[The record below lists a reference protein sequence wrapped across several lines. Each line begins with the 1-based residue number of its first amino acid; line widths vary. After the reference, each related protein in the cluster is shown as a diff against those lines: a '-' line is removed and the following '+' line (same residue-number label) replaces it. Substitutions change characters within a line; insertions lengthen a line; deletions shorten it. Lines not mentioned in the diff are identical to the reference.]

1 MKKQISIAAD
11 LGASG
16 GKMAKGYF
24 DGDHVEIGDY
34 FDFPNQPL
42 SLNGNLYWDLFALY
56 NSILKGLDFYSGEQ
70 GAATIGIDTW
80 GASYGFL
87 DKRGRLLEPVYHYR
101 DLRTEQSLEKSYEVL
116 PKRKLFELTGCQPN
130 RSYTLPQLY
139 SYIEHGDKIIELA
152 DKMLFLPDL
161 LAYFL
166 CGEMSTERSIAGTS
180 GLMKPEQDD
189 WAWEVFRR
197 LGIQEGMLTGI
208 VDTGSVKGCVLPEI
222 ASVTRSGDTKVI
234 AVPGHDTASAV
245 VGIPGFGINQ
255 VYMSIGTNINMGIE
269 LSHCIVSDK
278 AYEGG
283 FKNAGVIE
291 DRKILYRDFAAFWL
305 LNELRRTWKAEGHD
319 YEYDTIM
326 EMALSCKSKRVYVDA
341 DDTHL
346 NNAGGNA
353 KEKINAYLERTG
365 QQTLQT
371 DAEFVRC
378 ILESIALKVMYC
390 VEYLKK
396 ELAIP
401 VEKVSGVN
409 GGSRNYVLMQFIS
422 DALGMP
428 VYGGMPYATLAGNVM
443 TQMYSMRELAS
454 VSQIR
459 ELAANSFEMKE
470 YQPHTEEKERW
481 KADLQKM
488 TEKGIC
494 K

>member
-1 MKKQISIAAD
+1 MKKQICIAAD

-16 GKMAKGYF
+16 GKMARGYF
-24 DGDHVEIGDY
+24 DGEHLEIGDY
-34 FDFPNQPL
+34 FDFPNQPM
-42 SLNGNLYWDLFALY
+42 SLNGNLYWNLFALY
-56 NSILKGLDFYSGEQ
+56 NNILKGLDFYSREQ

-116 PKRKLFELTGCQPN
+116 SKRKLFELTGCQPN

-139 SYIEHGDKIIELA
+139 SYIEYGDKIIELA

-161 LAYFL
+161 LGYFL
-166 CGEMSTERSIAGTS
+166 CGEISTERSIAGTS

-189 WAWEVFRR
+189 WAWEVFEQ
-197 LGIQEGMLTGI
+197 LGIPERMLTDI
-208 VDTGSVKGCVLPEI
+208 TDTGTVKGHVLPEI
-222 ASVTRSGDTKVI
+222 ASITRTSETKVI

-245 VGIPGFGINQ
+245 VGIPGFGMNQ
-255 VYMSIGTNINMGIE
+255 VYLSIGTNINMGIE
-269 LSHCIVSDK
+269 LSRSIANDK

-305 LNELRRTWKAEGHD
+305 LNELRRTWKAEGNE
-319 YEYDTIM
+319 YEYETMMD
-326 EMALSCKSKRVYVDA
+326 MALSCKSKRVYVDT
-341 DDTHL
+341 DDTQL

-353 KEKINAYLERTG
+353 KEKINTYLERTG
-365 QQTLQT
+365 QQILQT

-390 VEYLKK
+390 IEYLKK
-396 ELAIP
+396 ELEIP

-428 VYGGMPYATLAGNVM
+428 VYGGMPYATLAGNIL
-443 TQMYSMRELAS
+443 TQMYSMRE
-454 VSQIR
+454 VTTIEEIR
-459 ELAANSFEMKE
+459 ELSANSFEMKE
-470 YQPHTEEKERW
+470 YQPHAEEKERW
-481 KADLQKM
+481 KEDLQKM
-488 TEKGIC
+488 KEKGIC

>member
-16 GKMAKGYF
+16 GKMARGSF
-24 DGDHVEIGDY
+24 DGEHLEIGDY

-42 SLNGNLYWDLFALY
+42 SLNCNLYWDLFALY
-56 NSILKGLDFYSGEQ
+56 NSILKGIDYYSKEQ
-70 GAATIGIDTW
+70 EAVSVGIDTW

-101 DLRTEQSLEKSYEVL
+101 DMRTEQSLEKSWEVL
-116 PKRKLFELTGCQPN
+116 PKKKLFELTGCQPN

-139 SYIEHGDKIIELA
+139 SYIEHGDRIIELA

-161 LAYFL
+161 LGYFL
-166 CGEMSTERSIAGTS
+166 CGEVSTERSIAGTS
-180 GLMKPEQDD
+180 GLMKAEQDG
-189 WAWEVFRR
+189 WAGDVFRY
-197 LGIQEGMLTGI
+197 LGIPDRMLTDI
-208 VDTGSVKGCVLPEI
+208 VDTGSVKGRVLPEI
-222 ASVTRSGDTKVI
+222 AAVTRTAETMVI

-245 VGIPGFGINQ
+245 VGIPGFGVNQ
-255 VYMSIGTNINMGIE
+255 VYLSIGTNINMGIE
-269 LSHCIVSDK
+269 LSHSMVSDK
-278 AYEGG
+278 VYEGG

-305 LNELRRTWKAEGHD
+305 LNELKRTWKTEGHD
-319 YEYDTIM
+319 YGYETIM
-326 EMALSCKSKRVYVDA
+326 EMALSCESKRVYVDA
-341 DDTHL
+341 DDTEL

-353 KEKINAYLERTG
+353 KEKINSFLMRTG

-378 ILESIALKVMYC
+378 ILESIALKAMYC
-390 VEYLKK
+390 VEYMKHVL
-396 ELAIP
+396 EIP

-409 GGSRNYVLMQFIS
+409 GGSRNYVLMQMIS

-428 VYGGMPYATLAGNVM
+428 VYVGMPYATLAGNIM
-443 TQMYSMRELAS
+443 TQMYSRGEVAT
-454 VSQIR
+454 VGEIR
-459 ELAANSFEMKE
+459 QLSGNSFKMRE
-470 YQPHTEEKERW
+470 YQPDAAKRARW
-481 KADLQKM
+481 KEDLQRM

>member
-1 MKKQISIAAD
+1 MKKQIAIAAD

-16 GKMAKGYF
+16 GKMARGYF
-24 DGDHVEIGDY
+24 DGEHLEIGDY

-42 SLNGNLYWDLFALY
+42 PLNQNLYWDLFALY
-56 NSILKGLDFYSGEQ
+56 NSILKGIDYYSKEQ
-70 GAATIGIDTW
+70 GAASVGIDTW

-101 DLRTEQSLEKSYEVL
+101 DLRTEQSLEKAYKVI
-116 PKRKLFELTGCQPN
+116 PKRELFELTGCQPN

-161 LAYFL
+161 LGYFL
-166 CGEMSTERSIAGTS
+166 CGEVTAERSIAGTS

-189 WAWEVFRR
+189 WAREVFSR
-197 LGIQEGMLTGI
+197 LGIQDRMLTEI
-208 VDTGSVKGCVLPEI
+208 VDTGTQKGRVLPEI
-222 ASVTRSGDTKVI
+222 ASITRNADTKVI

-245 VGIPGFGINQ
+245 AGIPGFGVNQ
-255 VYMSIGTNINMGIE
+255 VYLSIGTNMNMGIE
-269 LSHCIVSDK
+269 LSHSIVSDK

-283 FKNAGVIE
+283 FKNAGVIG

-305 LNELRRTWKAEGHD
+305 LNELRRTWKEEGHE
-319 YEYDTIM
+319 YEYGTIM
-326 EMALSCKSKRVYVDA
+326 EMALSCESKRVYVDT
-341 DDTHL
+341 DDTQL

-353 KEKINAYLERTG
+353 KEKINAFLERTG

-371 DAEFVRC
+371 DAEFIRC
-378 ILESIALKVMYC
+378 ILESIALKVKYC
-390 VEYLKK
+390 VEYLNQ
-396 ELAIP
+396 ELGIP

-422 DALGMP
+422 DALGRA

-443 TQMYSMRELAS
+443 TQLYSAGE
-454 VSQIR
+454 VSTIEEIR
-459 ELAANSFEMKE
+459 QLSANSFEMKE
-470 YQPHTEEKERW
+470 YQPHPEEIGRW
-481 KADLQKM
+481 KEDLQRM
-488 TEKGIC
+488 TEIGVC
-494 K
+494 R